1 MSNRPT
7 IQGDTAE
14 FHCLARQ
21 SNTPKKLDDYLYSDE
36 PQLSIQT
43 VSFEDAT
50 LVSVTWPHTFLDA
63 MGLRALF
70 DAWILILR
78 GQEDQLPPFYGFDVD
93 PVANLGDSSPVE
105 PHVLADR
112 QLKGL
117 SFFVFVV
124 SYVFDLLW

>member
-1 MSNRPT
+1 
-7 IQGDTAE
+7 
-14 FHCLARQ
+14 
-21 SNTPKKLDDYLYSDE
+21 
-36 PQLSIQT
+36 
-43 VSFEDAT
+43 
-50 LVSVTWPHTFLDA
+50 

-70 DAWILILR
+70 DAWILVLR

-93 PVANLGDSSPVE
+93 LVANLGDSPVE

-124 SYVFDLLW
+124 RYVFGGEKMNSVLCAYCPHIFNKWSRPPCTNL